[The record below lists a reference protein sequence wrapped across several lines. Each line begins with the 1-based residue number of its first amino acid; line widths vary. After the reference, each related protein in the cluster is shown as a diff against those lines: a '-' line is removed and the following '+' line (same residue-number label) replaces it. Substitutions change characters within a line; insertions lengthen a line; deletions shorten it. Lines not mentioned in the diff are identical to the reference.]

1 MKATMTEM
9 TVWKSTSLL
18 ERLEA
23 AERGTGRPV
32 EAPKALGSLH
42 GSILCAAVRNLRKPE
57 VLAFLADGSV
67 GRGARLAAVASLD
80 DVDVLIEVA
89 VGAVPLFV
97 RSAALRRIDELCDG
111 VPLPESQI
119 RRLVPC
125 FDEPKLIAFAIVLMD
140 VGDYDWCV
148 HCTRGTVDSLC
159 SALYDNPSIHETVIL
174 EDAFAYLAHS
184 RPDLREW
191 LQAYKPDQF
200 LNQTTFAP
208 VSLGNVF
215 YTGPSQEA
223 NVA

>member
-18 ERLEA
+18 ERLEV
-23 AERGTGRPV
+23 AERGAGRPA
-32 EAPKALGSLH
+32 EAPQALGSLH
-42 GSILCAAVRNLRKPE
+42 GSMLCAAVRNLRKSE
-57 VLAFLADGSV
+57 MLAFLSDGSA
-67 GRGARLAAVASLD
+67 GRGARLAAIASLD
-80 DVDVLIEVA
+80 DVEMLIDVA

-111 VPLPESQI
+111 ASLPESQI
-119 RRLVPC
+119 KRLIPC
-125 FDEPKLIAFAIVLMD
+125 FDEPKLIAFAIILMD

-148 HCTRGTVDSLC
+148 HCTRATVDSLG
-159 SALYDNPSIHETVIL
+159 SALYSNPGIHETVIL

-184 RPDLREW
+184 RPDLREY
-191 LQAYKPDQF
+191 LQAYKPEQF
-200 LNQTTFAP
+200 MTQTTFAP